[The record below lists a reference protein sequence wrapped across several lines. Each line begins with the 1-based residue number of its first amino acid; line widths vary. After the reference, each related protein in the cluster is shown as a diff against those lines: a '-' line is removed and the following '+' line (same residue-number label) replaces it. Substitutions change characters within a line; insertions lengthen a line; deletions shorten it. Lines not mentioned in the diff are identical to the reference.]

1 MEIVFVLGFFLML
14 LLTGV
19 SLLGVIAA
27 LAVATALMFLTG
39 LFAFVIKLLP
49 WLLLAVVAV
58 WVWRSVTTPG
68 SSTRLNRLRRK
79 ISRMERRGWQKLR
92 LRSQR

>member
-68 SSTRLNRLRRK
+68 SSTRLKRLRRK
-79 ISRMERRGWQKLR
+79 ISRMERRGW
-92 LRSQR
+92 

>member
-68 SSTRLNRLRRK
+68 SSTRLNRLKRK
-79 ISRMERRGWQKLR
+79 ISRMERRGW
-92 LRSQR
+92 

>member
-79 ISRMERRGWQKLR
+79 ISRMERRGWQKMR

>member
-1 MEIVFVLGFFLML
+1 VEIVFVLGFFLML

-19 SLLGVIAA
+19 SLPGVIAA

-58 WVWRSVTTPG
+58 WAWRSVTTPG
-68 SSTRLNRLRRK
+68 GSTRLNRLRRK
-79 ISRMERRGWQKLR
+79 ISRMERRGW
-92 LRSQR
+92 